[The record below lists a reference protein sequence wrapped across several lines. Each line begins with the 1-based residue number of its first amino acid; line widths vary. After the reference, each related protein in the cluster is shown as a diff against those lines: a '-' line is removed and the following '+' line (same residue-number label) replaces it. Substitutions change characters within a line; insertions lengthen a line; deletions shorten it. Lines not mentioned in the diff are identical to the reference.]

1 MNKPILNL
9 HGLYGEPENTNY
21 QLLKSINEDVI
32 SPSID
37 YVNTSPEDI
46 VGNLLSISKDVKFVA
61 GQSFG
66 GFFALVV
73 SDILDVPCLIT
84 NPCVP
89 PERYI
94 PALVPFYKYT
104 QNLIDM
110 QAKHRKMYTTDNRDI
125 RMILGCKDEVLDYRF
140 TKSLINISAIRP
152 VEDGK
157 HSLSGSE
164 KFKTIFLEEVSY
176 I

>member
-1 MNKPILNL
+1 MNKLILNL
-9 HGLYGEPENTNY
+9 HGLYGDPENTNY
-21 QLLKSINEDVI
+21 QLLRSINEDVI

-37 YVNTSPEDI
+37 YVNISPGDI
-46 VGNLLSISKDVKFVA
+46 VGNLLSISKDVKFVV

-73 SDILDVPCLIT
+73 SDILDVPCLVT

-94 PALVPFYKYT
+94 PALVPCYKYT

-110 QAKHRKMYTTDNRDI
+110 QAKHNTMYTTYNRYI
-125 RMILGCKDEVLDYRF
+125 HMILGCKDEVLDYRF
-140 TKSLINISAIRP
+140 TKSLIDTSTVRY

-164 KFKTIFLEEVSY
+164 KFKAIFLEEVSC

>member
-21 QLLKSINEDVI
+21 QLLRSINEDVI

-37 YVNTSPEDI
+37 YVNTSPGDI
-46 VGNLLSISKDVKFVA
+46 AGNLLSISKDVKFVV

-73 SDILDVPCLIT
+73 SDILKVPCLIT

-94 PALVPFYKYT
+94 PALVPSYQYT
-104 QNLIDM
+104 QQLVDM
-110 QAKHRKMYTTDNRDI
+110 QAKHSTMYTTNNRDI
-125 RMILGCKDEVLDYRF
+125 RMILGCRDEVLDYRI
-140 TKSLINISAIRP
+140 TESLIDTSAIRY
-152 VEDGK
+152 VKDGK
-157 HSLSGSE
+157 HSLSISKE
-164 KFKTIFLEEVSY
+164 FPKIFLEEISQ